1 MTRKTIAE
9 TIAEFEDKAFADLP
23 MLEKKVQEILA
34 SETPDKEPFTVE
46 RYLTKYTNDM
56 ARAAVQ
62 KYLELGD
69 RFWMLIAMSL

>member
-1 MTRKTIAE
+1 
-9 TIAEFEDKAFADLP
+9 
-23 MLEKKVQEILA
+23 MLEKKIQEIL
-34 SETPDKEPFTVE
+34 SSKTPDKEPFTVE